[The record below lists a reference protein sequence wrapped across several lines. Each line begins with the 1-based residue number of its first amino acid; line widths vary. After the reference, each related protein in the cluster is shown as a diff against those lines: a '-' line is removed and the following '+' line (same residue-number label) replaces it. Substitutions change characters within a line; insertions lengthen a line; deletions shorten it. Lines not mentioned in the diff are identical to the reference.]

1 MDRGITRR
9 DFLNGVALTV
19 GASLTRA
26 SSSFG
31 LELVDDAPE
40 KAAGY
45 YPPALTG
52 LRGSHEGSYAA
63 AHELRDGHFWD
74 TAAAAADTGEE
85 YDLVV
90 VTQSCDLEQGKVRL
104 VAACPIYPIA
114 EFEVVNPPELAAHI
128 REWAT
133 RFSRA
138 TGASHL
144 SGYEHAY

>member
-1 MDRGITRR
+1 MSDARDRRLGMDRGITRR

-63 AHELRDGHFWD
+63 ASSI
-74 TAAAAADTGEE
+74 A
-85 YDLVV
+85 
-90 VTQSCDLEQGKVRL
+90 RL
-104 VAACPIYPIA
+104 V
-114 EFEVVNPPELAAHI
+114 FLLEVVAVAGSQFLTQPKPL
-128 REWAT
+128 
-133 RFSRA
+133 
-138 TGASHL
+138 
-144 SGYEHAY
+144 